1 MNQKQV
7 EGRYEKKNDG
17 VAAQSIGETFPS
29 RGLEVFLDGQS
40 PNVSHSTAG
49 EIARA
54 GMVNGMFPFPVIVG
68 GEGKQ
73 ACNEAE
79 RVVHLFGFEKGA
91 MPAVVKN
98 NEGPNEYKPRKGG
111 KQNRDP
117 PTGGRGK
124 VSGLTCALYEIKS
137 HPKSQ
142 KGPEGVEYLP
152 PGSAR
157 MGFLKFGN

>member
-1 MNQKQV
+1 MRWAWRNAG
-7 EGRYEKKNDG
+7 ESETSRGGYEKKNDG
-17 VAAQSIGETFPS
+17 VAAQSIGEAFPS
-29 RGLEVFLDGQS
+29 RGIEVFLDGQS

-73 ACNEAE
+73 TRNEAE
-79 RVVHLFGFEKGA
+79 CVVHLFGFEKRA

-98 NEGPNEYKPRKGG
+98 NEGPNENKPRKGG

-124 VSGLTCALYEIKS
+124 FSGLVSSERNKD
-137 HPKSQ
+137 PP
-142 KGPEGVEYLP
+142 KGPKESP
-152 PGSAR
+152 R
-157 MGFLKFGN
+157 C